1 MKNMT
6 KKLFTLIGLA
16 LLGISVGIANAAEMS
31 SSDCDDD
38 DVQPPE
44 LHSTQMMTNKVT

>member
-1 MKNMT
+1 MKNIT
-6 KKLFTLIGLA
+6 KKLFTLIGLG
-16 LLGISVGIANAAEMS
+16 LLGISMGIANATPVS

-44 LHSTQMMTNKVT
+44 LHSTQKVTNKIT

>member
-6 KKLFTLIGLA
+6 IKLFTLIGLG
-16 LLGISVGIANAAEMS
+16 LLGIGMGIANAATVS

-44 LHSTQMMTNKVT
+44 LHSTLKVINKFT